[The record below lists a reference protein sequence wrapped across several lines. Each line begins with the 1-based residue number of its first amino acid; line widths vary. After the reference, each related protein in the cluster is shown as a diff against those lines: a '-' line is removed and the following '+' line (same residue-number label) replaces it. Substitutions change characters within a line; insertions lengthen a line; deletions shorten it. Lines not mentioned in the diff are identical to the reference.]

1 MELSFRVSLRI
12 NCKQMIK
19 DAILNDDE
27 SELLRIAKALSRG
40 EYIFDDESEFSIDRS
55 KVRIPL
61 EFKVNTHICF

>member
-1 MELSFRVSLRI
+1 
-12 NCKQMIK
+12 MIK
-19 DAILNDDE
+19 RAILKDYE

-61 EFKVNTHICF
+61 KFKVNTHICL